1 MKMKYPWFKPLDIN
15 SDLAKKL
22 PSFLKKNKNTMNI
35 YSAEL
40 EKKLKKILDV
50 KHVVLTTSGTSA
62 LMMATLALETKN
74 KTKVICTDMTWIAT
88 VNPSLI
94 CGADVYLVDT
104 IHESQKVDFIKLNN
118 LIRKIKPDIVIL
130 VHLSGEP
137 VFNKEFNH
145 LKKKIKFKVIED
157 AAQSFFTRTI
167 DKKFV
172 GTNFEIGCFSLSITK
187 IINMI
192 YGGFCVTN
200 SNDLAQ
206 KLISIRNNGVNA
218 EPENAKLE
226 LANRPGL
233 NLKPSDLH
241 SFIGLINLN
250 NKKLILNKVKNI
262 FQLYQKNLNNKNI
275 KLLKVNKAD
284 FPSIYVSVFIK
295 NRNNFFKYCKKNSIQ
310 IHFGT
315 RSINE
320 TEIVKKKISSDYIN
334 STYLSKHLVRLPCGP
349 GYNNKEISNIIKVLN
364 SYNN

>member
-1 MKMKYPWFKPLDIN
+1 MNYPWFKPFNTASEIT
-15 SDLAKKL
+15 KKI
-22 PSFLKKNKNTMNI
+22 PIFLRKNKNTMSH
-35 YSAEL
+35 YSFKL
-40 EKKLKKILDV
+40 EKQLKKILKV
-50 KHVVLTTSGTSA
+50 KHVILTTSGTSA
-62 LMMATLALETKN
+62 LMMATLALGAKS
-74 KTKVICTDMTWIAT
+74 KTKVICTDMTWIASI
-88 VNPSLI
+88 NPSLI

-104 IHESQKVDFIKLNN
+104 IKESQKVNFDKLNN
-118 LIRKIKPDIVIL
+118 LIKKIRPDLVIL

-137 VFNKEFNH
+137 VYNKEFNL
-145 LKKKIKFKVIED
+145 LKKSFKFKVIED
-157 AAQSFFTRTI
+157 AAQSFLVKNI
-167 DKKFV
+167 NKKFI
-172 GTNFEIGCFSLSITK
+172 GTNYEIGCFSLSITK
-187 IINMI
+187 IINMV

-200 SNDLAQ
+200 SDNLAK
-206 KLISIRNNGVNA
+206 KLFSIRNNGVNA

-320 TEIVKKKISSDYIN
+320 TEIVKKKISSNYIN
-334 STYLSKHLVRLPCGP
+334 STHLSKHLVRLPCGP
-349 GYNNKEISNIIKVLN
+349 GYDKKEISNIIKVLN